1 MGSGMWIVKPGENT
15 NRGCG
20 INVCRELGQIR
31 NIITNSMV
39 NGRKRT
45 YIIQKYMERP
55 LLYKMRKFDI
65 RVFCLVNTVNGN
77 MTAYW
82 YQDGYLRTSC
92 REYNIKNEK
101 NRLIHLTNDA
111 VQKKSEDYGRFEQ
124 GNKVSLRFHL
134 IPLVLKK
141 YKEFLLI
148 FLWFFVCL

>member
-1 MGSGMWIVKPGENT
+1 
-15 NRGCG
+15 
-20 INVCRELGQIR
+20 
-31 NIITNSMV
+31 
-39 NGRKRT
+39 
-45 YIIQKYMERP
+45 
-55 LLYKMRKFDI
+55 MRKFDI

-141 YKEFLLI
+141 YKECLLI